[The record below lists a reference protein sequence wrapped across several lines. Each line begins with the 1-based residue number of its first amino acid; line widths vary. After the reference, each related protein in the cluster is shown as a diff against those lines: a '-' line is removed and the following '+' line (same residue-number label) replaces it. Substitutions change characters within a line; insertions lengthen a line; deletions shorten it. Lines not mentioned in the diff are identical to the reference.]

1 MALILLFPSSFQQQ
15 GHCLHGRIKVK
26 FDYLF
31 HRLIFSNALCDSV
44 TICYKNLASQ
54 NVVLLLATL
63 GLWQKSNR
71 NLKTDHK
78 FDIHVK
84 PTPAFVHR

>member
-1 MALILLFPSSFQQQ
+1 MALTLLLPSSFQQQ
-15 GHCLHGRIKVK
+15 GYCLHGRIKVK
-26 FDYLF
+26 FDDLF
-31 HRLIFSNALCDSV
+31 IFSNALCDSV

-63 GLWQKSNR
+63 GLWQKNNR

-78 FDIHVK
+78 FHIHVK